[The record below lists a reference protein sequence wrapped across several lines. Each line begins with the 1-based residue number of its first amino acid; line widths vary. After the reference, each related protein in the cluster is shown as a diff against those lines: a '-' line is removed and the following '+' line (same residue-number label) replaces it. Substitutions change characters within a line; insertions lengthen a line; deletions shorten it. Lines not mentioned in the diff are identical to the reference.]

1 MFESFKKSLADRQE
15 EEIQEHLS
23 KGRSHVEGK
32 MFNQA
37 LIDFNKALDI
47 DREIVY
53 PKLIEM
59 LEEFSA
65 SGNVEGALSVGLN
78 LLQDDPKNAELANK
92 LGNFAR
98 EAKDFKQAA
107 ELYKHAIRADKK
119 FPLPIYNLAACHAR
133 IPKYDDQAVD
143 AVHNFD
149 KVESYIFPDY
159 LGGPQVVEQANEV
172 ILQKKE
178 AEFEVKVQQLEEQI
192 LDHTRSGETE
202 EAGKLEL
209 EKSSLTANRD
219 QVTADDM
226 HAYFDEL
233 IMEDSGNMF
242 THMYNHGIYCLN
254 ASDHEMALELFVEI
268 GKAKLKMRLE
278 YLPLCISLAKAMA
291 GNLDEAIKDIVKML
305 GSNRYNRYY
314 NANLGL
320 MYRQKGEKLLAYKYL
335 GLSSFLLEKSEGLY
349 SIHDLEVAADDKMEK
364 GRYKDALQLY
374 QVIVSE
380 SDNLK
385 AWQNIGDIHMRQ
397 NHYVEAIPPF
407 LKMQEIDPSSEI
419 AKAKLDELYQ
429 FFMGKG
435 DELFTERKFKPCTTN
450 YEYGL
455 QIRRDIPGIEK
466 AISAYQ
472 QLQNKEKV
480 KALRL
485 EIEDIKD
492 AERERQKEAEI
503 QQHIDQGHALL
514 QQKNYMKAAESFE
527 AAYRMK
533 RNQDIFLL
541 LIKIY
546 KGLKKE
552 SLIQDLIYRRNQMIE
567 YEEKMK
573 KYEKSRV
580 RKDKA
585 GEEEDG
591 DDTPNDQPTDDTPA
605 E

>member
-1 MFESFKKSLADRQE
+1 MFESFKKSLVDRQE
-15 EEIQEHLS
+15 EEIQGHLS
-23 KGRSHVEGK
+23 KGRTHIEGK

-47 DREIVY
+47 DRELVY

-98 EAKDFKQAA
+98 EARDFKQAA

-119 FPLPIYNLAACHAR
+119 FNLPIYNLAACHAR

-159 LGGPQVVEQANEV
+159 LGGPPIMEQATEV

-178 AEFEVKVQQLEEQI
+178 SEHEIKVQQLEEQI

-202 EAGKLEL
+202 EAGKLEI
-209 EKSSLTANRD
+209 EKESLNANRG

-233 IMEDSGNMF
+233 IMEDSGNMY

-254 ASDHEMALELFVEI
+254 IADHEMALEQFVEI
-268 GKAKLKMRLE
+268 GKAKLKMKLE
-278 YLPLCISLAKAMA
+278 YLPLCISLAKAMS
-291 GNLDEAIKDIVKML
+291 GNLDGAIKDIVKML
-305 GSNRYNRYY
+305 GANRYNRYY

-320 MYRQKGEKLLAYKYL
+320 MYRQKGEKLLSYKYL
-335 GLSSFLLEKSEGLY
+335 GLASFLLEKSEGLY
-349 SIHDLEVAADDKMEK
+349 SLHDLEVAADDKMEK
-364 GRYKDALQLY
+364 GRFKDALQLY
-374 QVIVSE
+374 TVIVSE
-380 SDNLK
+380 SDNVK
-385 AWQNIGDIHMRQ
+385 AWQQIGEIHLKQ
-397 NHYVEAIPPF
+397 NHFVEAIPPF
-407 LKMQEIDPSSEI
+407 LKLQKIDPDSEV
-419 AKAKLDELYQ
+419 AKAKLGELYQ

-435 DELFTERKFKPCTTN
+435 DELFTERKFKPCATN
-450 YEYGL
+450 IEYAL
-455 QIRRDIPGIEK
+455 QIKRDIPGIEK

-480 KALRL
+480 KAFRL
-485 EIEDIKD
+485 EIEEIKE
-492 AERERQKEAEI
+492 AEKEKQKQAEI
-503 QQHIDQGHALL
+503 QQHIDQGHELL
-514 QQKNYMKAAESFE
+514 KQKNYLKAAESFE
-527 AAYRMK
+527 AAYRMQ

-546 KGLKKE
+546 KGMHKE
-552 SLIQDLIYRRNQMIE
+552 DLIQDLIHRRNQMIE

-573 KYEKSRV
+573 KYEKTKL
-580 RKDKA
+580 RKDQA
-585 GEEEDG
+585 GEEDSSGEES
-591 DDTPNDQPTDDTPA
+591 DQ
-605 E
+605 ESSGSE